1 MGIDPAL
8 VQSLKNIDPE
18 HFSVCHSSAVSGLTV
33 LKHVRGD
40 DDFSVAIL
48 KRKRMIV

>member
-18 HFSVCHSSAVSGLTV
+18 HFSVCHSSAVSSFTV
-33 LKHVRGD
+33 LKHVRD

-48 KRKRMIV
+48 KRKRMLV